1 MLVNVICANSNTY
14 LTDQLNLQNIVQID
28 PADWLRHEMIHAG
41 SIGLL
46 LVCLASVRGAAA
58 DEGNLVI
65 GFFQRTTKLNGHL
78 RPIHIGHAEVE
89 KYDLI
94 HLDARLT
101 FHQLSSFLNNL
112 KGINTSNRGITLE
125 LKSLQQA
132 LKNLYVH

>member
-58 DEGNLVI
+58 DEGDLVI
-65 GFFQRTTKLNGHL
+65 GFLQLTAQLNGHL
-78 RPIHIGHAEVE
+78 RPTHIRHAEVE
-89 KYDLI
+89 KYDLV

-101 FHQLSSFLNNL
+101 FHQLSSFLNES
-112 KGINTSNRGITLE
+112 KGMNSSHGSITLE
-125 LKSLQQA
+125 LKRLQQA
-132 LKNLYVH
+132 LKYLYVH